1 MAEEDEIKNEEKKE
15 GEEVAKEVEQTDN
28 ESEQTNEQS
37 FVGRFLPWIIM
48 AVVIVVFAG
57 GGFTLGKL
65 FAGSQQPETIQQD
78 QQESVQTADLRSSS
92 GTQKSWYYDLDPV
105 IANLNEPSVTRYVR
119 ATLTLELS
127 GTIDQ
132 GKGGAFINEK
142 KPMLTNWLTIYL
154 AGQTLEDIRGDRNLR
169 RIQAQILDAFN
180 EKLFP
185 NSKPQIESILF
196 KEFAVQ

>member
-1 MAEEDEIKNEEKKE
+1 MAKADETKNEEKKE
-15 GEEVAKEVEQTDN
+15 GGAAEQADKEGEQT
-28 ESEQTNEQS
+28 SKAG
-37 FVGRFLPWIIM
+37 FIGRFLPWIIM

-57 GGFTLGKL
+57 GGLTLGKL
-65 FAGSQQPETIQQD
+65 FAGSKQPQTA
-78 QQESVQTADLRSSS
+78 QQEQPGSAQTVDLKSSG

-119 ATLTLELS
+119 ATLTLELA
-127 GTIDQ
+127 GTVDPK
-132 GKGGAFINEK
+132 KGEAFINEK
-142 KPMLTNWLTIYL
+142 KPALTNWLTIYL
-154 AGQTLEDIRGDRNLR
+154 AGQTIEDIRGDRNLR

-185 NSKPQIESILF
+185 DSKPQVKSILF

>member
-1 MAEEDEIKNEEKKE
+1 MAEADETKNEEKKE
-15 GEEVAKEVEQTDN
+15 DEQTGKEVEQADKAG
-28 ESEQTNEQS
+28 
-37 FVGRFLPWIIM
+37 FIGRFLPWIIM
-48 AVVIVVFAG
+48 AVVIAVFAG
-57 GGFTLGKL
+57 GGLALGRL
-65 FAGSQQPETIQQD
+65 FAGSKQTETA
-78 QQESVQTADLRSSS
+78 QQEQVESVGTADLKSSS
-92 GTQKSWYYDLDPV
+92 GSQKSWYYDLDPV

-127 GTIDQ
+127 GTVDP
-132 GKGGAFINEK
+132 GKGGSFIDEE

-185 NSKPQIESILF
+185 DSKPQIKSILF

>member
-1 MAEEDEIKNEEKKE
+1 MAEADETKNEEKKE
-15 GEEVAKEVEQTDN
+15 GEETGKEVAQTDK
-28 ESEQTNEQS
+28 ESEQTSEQS
-37 FVGRFLPWIIM
+37 FIGRFLPWMIM

-57 GGFTLGKL
+57 GGLTLGRL
-65 FAGSQQPETIQQD
+65 FAGSKQTETA
-78 QQESVQTADLRSSS
+78 QEEQFVETADLISSS
-92 GTQKSWYYDLDPV
+92 GSQKSWYYDLDPV

-119 ATLTLELS
+119 ATLTLELA
-127 GTIDQ
+127 GTIDPK
-132 GKGGAFINEK
+132 KGGDFITEK

-185 NSKPQIESILF
+185 DSRPQITSILF

>member
-1 MAEEDEIKNEEKKE
+1 MAEADEIKKEETKE
-15 GEEVAKEVEQTDN
+15 GEAAGNAAGK
-28 ESEQTNEQS
+28 ESEQTSEQS
-37 FVGRFLPWIIM
+37 FIGRFLPWIIM

-57 GGFTLGKL
+57 GGLTLGRL
-65 FAGSQQPETIQQD
+65 FAGSKQPETA
-78 QQESVQTADLRSSS
+78 QQEQPESAETADLKSS
-92 GTQKSWYYDLDPV
+92 GSSQKSWYYDLDPV

-119 ATLTLELS
+119 ATLTLELA
-127 GTIDQ
+127 GTIDAK
-132 GKGGAFINEK
+132 KGEVFINEK
-142 KPMLTNWLTIYL
+142 KPALTNWLTIYL

-185 NSKPQIESILF
+185 DSKPQIKSILF